1 MPTYRVFSAS
11 IYNNQGMLNAKC
23 ISLEPSSDGSNILVV
38 KEDPSRR
45 VVVTGGK
52 VVEDKTDPS
61 GVRSILIVEPPA
73 YPITELTGKIL
84 VPGLEQPAGECANVT
99 EPHP

>member
-11 IYNNQGMLNAKC
+11 IYNNQGLLNAKC
-23 ISLEPSSDGSNILVV
+23 VSPEPVSGGSNILIV
-38 KEDPSRR
+38 EGDPSRR

-61 GVRSILIVEPPA
+61 GVRSILIIEPPE
-73 YPITELTGKIL
+73 YPIAELTGKIL
-84 VPGLEQPAGECANVT
+84 VPGLEQSGSRDRPPA
-99 EPHP
+99 